1 MMLKKLSI
9 KYVISKDRDFKYM
22 YNIHIYI
29 YIYIHYIYIIY
40 NLRIYI
46 YIIYILYIM
55 YVYIY
60 TNIPFVT
67 ILNNKILKNVKAK
80 SIFGGKIIVNDAD
93 EDL

>member
-29 YIYIHYIYIIY
+29 Y
-40 NLRIYI
+40 IYI

-93 EDL
+93 EDLQ

>member
-22 YNIHIYI
+22 YNIHIY
-29 YIYIHYIYIIY
+29 
-40 NLRIYI
+40 IYI

>member
-29 YIYIHYIYIIY
+29 YIYIYIHYIYIIY
-40 NLRIYI
+40 NVRI
-46 YIIYILYIM
+46 
-55 YVYIY
+55 YIY

-80 SIFGGKIIVNDAD
+80 SIFGRKIIVNDAD
-93 EDL
+93 EDLQ

>member
-29 YIYIHYIYIIY
+29 YTLYIYIIY
-40 NLRIYI
+40 NVPI
-46 YIIYILYIM
+46 
-55 YVYIY
+55 YIY

>member
-40 NLRIYI
+40 NVRI
-46 YIIYILYIM
+46 
-55 YVYIY
+55 YIY

-93 EDL
+93 EDLQ

>member
-22 YNIHIYI
+22 YNIHIY
-29 YIYIHYIYIIY
+29 
-40 NLRIYI
+40 IYI

-93 EDL
+93 EDLQ

>member
-29 YIYIHYIYIIY
+29 YIHYIYIIY
-40 NLRIYI
+40 NVPIQ
-46 YIIYILYIM
+46 
-55 YVYIY
+55 IY

-93 EDL
+93 EDLQ

>member
-29 YIYIHYIYIIY
+29 YIYIYIHYIYIIY
-40 NLRIYI
+40 NIRI
-46 YIIYILYIM
+46 
-55 YVYIY
+55 YIY

-93 EDL
+93 EDLQ

>member
-1 MMLKKLSI
+1 M
-9 KYVISKDRDFKYM
+9 YV
-22 YNIHIYI
+22 YI
-29 YIYIHYIYIIY
+29 YI
-40 NLRIYI
+40 
-46 YIIYILYIM
+46 
-55 YVYIY
+55 YIY

>member
-22 YNIHIYI
+22 YNIH
-29 YIYIHYIYIIY
+29 YIYIIY
-40 NLRIYI
+40 NVRI
-46 YIIYILYIM
+46 
-55 YVYIY
+55 YIY

>member
-29 YIYIHYIYIIY
+29 Y
-40 NLRIYI
+40 IYI